1 MQLLTDLVLVRNDG
15 TCRDKT
21 GTTCSGVM
29 SRASAIEWELR
40 LPGQPTLTVHDN
52 HRVNGERDL
61 VLYKPT
67 VVPEMPAALSNL
79 HNRLRSGISA
89 TAKHG
94 ELRIMVFPTY
104 VDTQGRPRIKKALTT
119 ADLADQVGL
128 RHLRELTAREGV
140 RLDAAFDRPDLPPV
154 DLDDPQNEKSLQHAV
169 FFPAADE
176 ETPVVAF
183 VCFRIV
189 PVLRHIGWLSPDDD

>member
-1 MQLLTDLVLVRNDG
+1 MQLLTDLVLVRNEG
-15 TCRDKT
+15 TRRDKT

-40 LPGQPTLTVHDN
+40 LPEQPTLTVHDN
-52 HRVNGERDL
+52 RWVNGERDL

-67 VVPEMPAALSNL
+67 VVPEMPSALSNL
-79 HNRLRSGISA
+79 HNRLRSGISDG
-89 TAKHG
+89 AKHG
-94 ELRIMVFPTY
+94 ERRVMVYPTY
-104 VDTQGRPRIKKALTT
+104 VDAHDRPRIKKSLTI
-119 ADLADQVGL
+119 ADIADQVGL
-128 RHLRELTAREGV
+128 RHLRELTSREGV
-140 RLDAAFDRPDLPPV
+140 RLESAFDRPDLPPV
-154 DLDDPQNEKSLQHAV
+154 DLDDPQDEKSLQHAL
-169 FFPAADE
+169 FFPAADD

>member
-1 MQLLTDLVLVRNDG
+1 
-15 TCRDKT
+15 
-21 GTTCSGVM
+21 M

-52 HRVNGERDL
+52 HWVNGERDL

-89 TAKHG
+89 SAKHG
-94 ELRIMVFPTY
+94 ELRVMVFPTY
-104 VDTQGRPRIKKALTT
+104 VDTHDRPRIKKSLTT

-140 RLDAAFDRPDLPPV
+140 RLESAFDRPDLPPV
-154 DLDDPQNEKSLQHAV
+154 DLDDPQNEKSLQHAL
-169 FFPAADE
+169 FFPTADDE
-176 ETPVVAF
+176 APVVAF

>member
-1 MQLLTDLVLVRNDG
+1 MRLLNDLALTRNNAA
-15 TCRDKT
+15 RREKT

-40 LPGQPTLTVHDN
+40 LPGQPLLTVHDN
-52 HRVNGERDL
+52 HWANGERDV
-61 VLYKPT
+61 VLFKPT

-89 TAKHG
+89 TERRG

-104 VDTQGRPRIKKALTT
+104 VDKHERPRVKKSLTT
-119 ADLADQVGL
+119 ADLADRVGL
-128 RHLRELTAREGV
+128 ARLRELTARKGV
-140 RLDAAFDRPDLPPV
+140 SLGPAFDRPNLPLV
-154 DLDDPQNEKSLQHAV
+154 DLDDPQHEKPLQHALV
-169 FFPAADE
+169 FPAVDD

-183 VCFRIV
+183 TYFKIV
-189 PVLRHIGWLSPDDD
+189 PVLRHVDWLSPDDD